1 MSKIHR
7 RNCIKAKTGDTR
19 CDKLLLQVLDVTY
32 SYTMVSAKH
41 AFIEMGKVGERPL
54 QAGGYKMAKDE
65 VQRKARLIPALE
77 TGASVMQEHYICDCK
92 KTGGAV

>member
-1 MSKIHR
+1 
-7 RNCIKAKTGDTR
+7 
-19 CDKLLLQVLDVTY
+19 
-32 SYTMVSAKH
+32 MVSAKH

-77 TGASVMQEHYICDCK
+77 TGASVMQEHYICHCK
-92 KTGGAV
+92 KQEEPCEGRLSRTVL